1 MVPPASHAPHHPPV
15 PVKNRM
21 GMPGTA
27 MGGIS
32 HRAIAAQQA
41 IRWVTAAVSLV
52 STKRTT
58 LQAPPT
64 PRTPECSCALSHVSP
79 RCASQTPLSQTP
91 AAVQWPHWETNQTPT
106 RRQADVA
113 LFLQHWCCRSFCNL
127 AGSGGGRGG
136 PADPQEVPIVA
147 ASKLVA
153 VARDHELMSLAAAL
167 LANCTN
173 AEQAGPR
180 GDRGGGED
188 CGISRCGATEL
199 DDEGG

>member
-1 MVPPASHAPHHPPV
+1 MAALGNKPDPHTAPSG
-15 PVKNRM
+15 RRTIF
-21 GMPGTA
+21 TA
-27 MGGIS
+27 
-32 HRAIAAQQA
+32 
-41 IRWVTAAVSLV
+41 LV
-52 STKRTT
+52 
-58 LQAPPT
+58 LP
-64 PRTPECSCALSHVSP
+64 
-79 RCASQTPLSQTP
+79 
-91 AAVQWPHWETNQTPT
+91 
-106 RRQADVA
+106 
-113 LFLQHWCCRSFCNL
+113 FLCNL

-153 VARDHELMSLAAAL
+153 VARDHELMSLAATL